1 LRSAP
6 RDDTFREPK
15 PLSHPIFPNVTMTAY
30 RRAGACVLALTVAAT
45 ACSTEPPTP
54 DSCTSPPVAV
64 TPDSASLAVGDT
76 LLAQAAFVG
85 PVVCRPINMTL
96 RAMRWMASD
105 STIARVSAVKGY
117 VVAKGPGEAEI
128 SIYFPAD
135 SSIWGTIH
143 VTVVP

>member
-1 LRSAP
+1 
-6 RDDTFREPK
+6 
-15 PLSHPIFPNVTMTAY
+15 MTAS
-30 RRAGACVLALTVAAT
+30 RRAGACLLAMTLAA
-45 ACSTEPPTP
+45 ACSTEPSTP
-54 DSCTSPPVAV
+54 DSCTGPPVAV

-76 LLAQAAFVG
+76 LVAQAAFVG

-105 STIARVSAVKGY
+105 STIARVSAIKGY
-117 VVAKGPGEAEI
+117 VVAKGPGDAVI
-128 SIYFPAD
+128 SLYFPAD